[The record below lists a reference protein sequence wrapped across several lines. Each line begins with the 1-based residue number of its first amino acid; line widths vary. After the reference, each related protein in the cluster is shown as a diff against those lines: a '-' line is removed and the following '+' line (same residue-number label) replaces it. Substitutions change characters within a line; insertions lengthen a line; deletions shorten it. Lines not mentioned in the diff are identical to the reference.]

1 LAYRVREIH
10 AVATHPA
17 GDWQVEQ
24 LPFRSR
30 IPPGRRLAMNVQC
43 PLPRRIAALAEL
55 RCTGGFARLLARRH
69 IHMPRE
75 HIDLRLRFA
84 DGTTGR
90 VYRETTVA
98 RDPPADPCVLV
109 VEFRLRL
116 VRGALGHRLFRTE
129 SLLNTPLF
137 VGYPGYVSK
146 LWLAHDEHGVYR
158 GVYEWDGPARAEFY
172 ARCLWRVL
180 ALVSEPGSIH
190 YRVLP
195 GLRRSDVLAD
205 PGVIDRVAPA
215 DDEAWWRLVDAA

>member
-1 LAYRVREIH
+1 MN
-10 AVATHPA
+10 P
-17 GDWQVEQ
+17 QV
-24 LPFRSR
+24 
-30 IPPGRRLAMNVQC
+30 
-43 PLPRRIAALAEL
+43 PLPRHTAALAEL
-55 RCTGGFARLLARRH
+55 RCIAAFARMLAQRR

-75 HIDLRLRFA
+75 HLDLRLRFA

-90 VYRETTVA
+90 VYRETTID

-116 VRGALGHRLFRTE
+116 VRGIGHALFRAE

-146 LWLAHDEHGVYR
+146 LWVANDQRGAYR
-158 GVYEWDGPARAEFY
+158 GVYEWDRPERAEYY

-180 ALVSEPGSIH
+180 ELVSVPGSIH

-195 GLRRSDVLAD
+195 GLRRDDVLAD
-205 PGVIDRVAPA
+205 PRLLDGAVP
-215 DDEAWWRLVDAA
+215 DDTAAWWRLVDAA